1 MAIKQISVFLENKP
15 GKLKEMTGVLA
26 ANNVDMRALSLAET
40 KDFGIARL
48 VVDDVFNAVNILKEA
63 NFVASLTSVL
73 AVAVPDEPGG
83 LDKGKRKNDPCA
95 DKAARHH
102 NLRVLVRLGWPQIL
116 ELHRRAGNPGH
127 RARAI
132 PRGPHPGSD
141 QRRGLRP
148 GPWHHRRGD
157 PYGLHP
163 RKHDRPRLAGGG
175 DGGKGRGGG
184 FEAARAEPAV

>member
-83 LDKGKRKNDPCA
+83 LDKLLQIFTEAKVNIEYMYAFIGGA
-95 DKAARHH
+95 DAKHAYMIFRVADTKAAE
-102 NLRVLVRLGWPQIL
+102 V
-116 ELHRRAGNPGH
+116 
-127 RARAI
+127 
-132 PRGPHPGSD
+132 S
-141 QRRGLRP
+141 
-148 GPWHHRRGD
+148 
-157 PYGLHP
+157 
-163 RKHDRPRLAGGG
+163 LAG
-175 DGGKGRGGG
+175 KGLKIMTQ
-184 FEAARAEPAV
+184 EDIEQI